1 VIRRGVKMQLVAFL
15 AITIVGI
22 SYASARY
29 VGLGD
34 LLLGSG
40 YVVTA
45 DFPEAGG
52 IFANAEV
59 TYRGVAVG
67 RVDRLRLADDG
78 VHVDLRIDSG
88 TRVPR
93 DTIAVVENRSAVGE
107 QYVDLQPRSS
117 GGPFLA
123 AGDRVDGPD
132 NRTPLHTETLLLH
145 LNRLVRSV
153 DKGDLVTVIDEL
165 GDAFSGTGPDL
176 QRLLDSGDAL
186 TRAATDNLEPTIKL
200 IQDGRPVLDT
210 QRDSGSAIKSFSAD
224 LAALSATL
232 KHSDGDLRTVLDNG
246 VVASHELDSLIS
258 TNRPAISAL
267 VTNLLVTGQV
277 TVARLDGV
285 EQILVT
291 YPDNVAGGYTV
302 VPGDGTSHFGLVLNA
317 SDPPA
322 CTQGYGGTAQRSPQE
337 TADVPANTDAR
348 CTLPR
353 GSTSSVRG
361 AQNAPSPSGRSG
373 DVVPGGPASGSGT
386 NRTYHDET
394 DGFSQAV
401 SSSYLAGYDPT
412 SGLAYG
418 TGGSP
423 LRLRSTGGQAQTL
436 GKDSWTWLLLG
447 PMSR

>member
-1 VIRRGVKMQLVAFL
+1 MIRRGVKMQLVAFL
-15 AITIVGI
+15 AITIVGL
-22 SYASARY
+22 SYVSARY

-34 LLLGSG
+34 MLLGSG
-40 YVVTA
+40 YVVSA

-52 IFANAEV
+52 IFENAEV

-78 VHVDLRIDSG
+78 VHVDLRLESG
-88 TRVPR
+88 TEVPK

-107 QYVDLQPRSS
+107 QYVDLQPRSK

-123 AGDRVDGPD
+123 DGDRVDSPD

-145 LNRLVRSV
+145 LNRLVKSV

-165 GDAFSGTGPDL
+165 DNAFSGTGPDL

-200 IQDGRPVLDT
+200 IEDGRPVLDT

-224 LAALSATL
+224 LAALSGTL
-232 KHSDGDLRTVLDNG
+232 RNSDGDLRKVLDNG
-246 VVASHELDSLIS
+246 VVASQQLDTLIR
-258 TNRPAISAL
+258 TNKAAISAL
-267 VTNLLVTGQV
+267 IANLLVSGQV

-317 SDPPA
+317 ADPPV
-322 CTQGYGGTAQRSPQE
+322 CTQGYGGTAKRTPQQ
-337 TADVPANTDAR
+337 TSDVPANTDAR

-353 GSTSSVRG
+353 GSKSSVRG
-361 AQNAPSPSGRSG
+361 AQNAPAPSSRSG
-373 DVVPGGPASGSGT
+373 DVLPGGLAGAAGT
-386 NRTYHDET
+386 DGTYRDET
-394 DGFSQAV
+394 DHSLDAV

-418 TGGSP
+418 AGGSP
-423 LRLRSTGGQAQTL
+423 LQLRQPGGQAQAL

>member
-1 VIRRGVKMQLVAFL
+1 MIRRGVKVQLAAFL
-15 AITIVGI
+15 AITVVGM
-22 SYASARY
+22 SYVSARY

-34 LLLGSG
+34 MLLGSG

-45 DFPEAGG
+45 DFPQAGG
-52 IFANAEV
+52 IFQNAEV

-88 TRVPR
+88 TRVPK

-117 GGPFLA
+117 GGPFLGD
-123 AGDRVDGPD
+123 GDRVDSPD
-132 NRTPLHTETLLLH
+132 NRTPLHTETLLLD

-165 GDAFSGTGPDL
+165 DNAFSGTGPDL

-186 TRAATDNLEPTIKL
+186 TRAATDNLEPTIAL
-200 IQDGRPVLDT
+200 IQDGRTVLST

-224 LAALSATL
+224 LAALSTTL
-232 KHSDGDLRTVLDNG
+232 RNSDGDLRKVLDNG

-258 TNRPAISAL
+258 TNRSTIGAL
-267 VTNLLVTGQV
+267 LANLLVSGQV
-277 TVARLDGV
+277 TVARLNGV

-291 YPDNVAGGYTV
+291 YPDDVAGGYTV

-317 SDPPA
+317 ADPPV
-322 CTQGYGGTAQRSPQE
+322 CTQGYGGTRRRPPSDTSDA
-337 TADVPANTDAR
+337 PANTDAR
-348 CTLPR
+348 CTLPG
-353 GSTSSVRG
+353 GSAGSVRG
-361 AQNAPSPSGRSG
+361 AQNAPAPSGSSG
-373 DVVPGGPASGSGT
+373 DVVPGPPSGSGT
-386 NRTYHDET
+386 DRTYRDEP
-394 DGFSQAV
+394 DGTV

-418 TGGSP
+418 AGGSP
-423 LRLRSTGGQAQTL
+423 LQLRQAGGQAQAL

>member
-1 VIRRGVKMQLVAFL
+1 V
-15 AITIVGI
+15 
-22 SYASARY
+22 
-29 VGLGD
+29 
-34 LLLGSG
+34 
-40 YVVTA
+40 
-45 DFPEAGG
+45 
-52 IFANAEV
+52 N
-59 TYRGVAVG
+59 
-67 RVDRLRLADDG
+67 
-78 VHVDLRIDSG
+78 
-88 TRVPR
+88 
-93 DTIAVVENRSAVGE
+93 
-107 QYVDLQPRSS
+107 
-117 GGPFLA
+117 
-123 AGDRVDGPD
+123 
-132 NRTPLHTETLLLH
+132 
-145 LNRLVRSV
+145 SV
-153 DKGDLVTVIDEL
+153 DKADLVTVIDEL

-232 KHSDGDLRTVLDNG
+232 KNSDGDLRRVLDNG
-246 VVASHELDSLIS
+246 VVASQQLDTLIR
-258 TNRPAISAL
+258 TNRAAISAL
-267 VTNLLVTGQV
+267 LANLLVSGQV

-322 CTQGYGGTAQRSPQE
+322 CTQGYGGTRKRTPADTS
-337 TADVPANTDAR
+337 DVPANTDAR

-353 GSTSSVRG
+353 GSKSSVRG
-361 AQNAPSPSGRSG
+361 AQNAPSPSSRSG
-373 DVVPGGPASGSGT
+373 AVLPGGPRSGAGT
-386 NRTYHDET
+386 GGTSRDET
-394 DGFSQAV
+394 DGTV

-418 TGGSP
+418 AGGSP
-423 LRLRSTGGQAQTL
+423 LQLRQSGGQAQAL

>member
-1 VIRRGVKMQLVAFL
+1 MIRRSVKVQLVAFL
-15 AITIVGI
+15 AITLLGL
-22 SYASARY
+22 SYVSARY

-34 LLLGSG
+34 MLLGSG

-52 IFANAEV
+52 IFQNAEV

-107 QYVDLQPRSS
+107 QYVDLQPRRS

-123 AGDRVDGPD
+123 DGDRVDSPD
-132 NRTPLHTETLLLH
+132 NRTPLHTETLLLN
-145 LNRLVRSV
+145 LDRLVRSV
-153 DKGDLVTVIDEL
+153 DKADLVTVIDEL
-165 GDAFSGTGPDL
+165 DNAFSGTGPDL

-186 TRAATDNLEPTIKL
+186 TRAATDNLEPTISL
-200 IQDGRPVLDT
+200 IEDGRTVLDT
-210 QRDSGSAIKSFSAD
+210 QRDSGSAIKGFATD
-224 LAALSATL
+224 LAALSTTL
-232 KHSDGDLRTVLDNG
+232 RNSDGDLRTILDNG
-246 VVASHELDSLIS
+246 VVASRELDTLIR

-267 VTNLLVTGQV
+267 LANLLVSGQV
-277 TVARLDGV
+277 TVARLEGV

-322 CTQGYGGTAQRSPQE
+322 CTQGYGGTRKRTP
-337 TADVPANTDAR
+337 ADTSDAPANTDAR

-353 GSTSSVRG
+353 GSAASVRG
-361 AQNAPSPSGRSG
+361 AQNAPAPSGRSG
-373 DVVPGGPASGSGT
+373 DVAPGALASGRAGT
-386 NRTYHDET
+386 DGTYGDET
-394 DGFSQAV
+394 DGTV

-418 TGGSP
+418 AGGSP
-423 LRLRSTGGQAQTL
+423 LQLRQPGGQAQAL